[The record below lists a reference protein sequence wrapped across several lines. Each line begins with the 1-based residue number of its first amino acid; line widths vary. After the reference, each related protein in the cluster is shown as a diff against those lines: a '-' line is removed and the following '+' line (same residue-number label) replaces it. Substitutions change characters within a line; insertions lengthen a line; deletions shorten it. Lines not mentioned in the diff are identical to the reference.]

1 MRRVGALPIRLK
13 MVQLRRLVVLA
24 CALAAPALAT
34 APSAAAKTCA
44 AYPDQAAAQ
53 KAHDTRDADG
63 DGIFCEALPC
73 PCLAPGAPA
82 PSAPKAPAVSAP
94 AVVLGRSQALHPV
107 TRRSGCRTHGA
118 LPDRAC
124 TPGARLSRVTRAQVC
139 RPGYASS
146 VRNVSSSVKDAV
158 YRAYGL
164 SEHYNGATGEVDHLI
179 SLELGGSNAR
189 ANLFPESASPRP
201 GSHEKDRLENKLS
214 ELVCRGR
221 VSLVFA
227 QRLIARDWIAA
238 GQWVHEHFPGFSW
251 RVS

>member
-1 MRRVGALPIRLK
+1 MKGRFLVAAAAL
-13 MVQLRRLVVLA
+13 VLVAPV
-24 CALAAPALAT
+24 LAAP
-34 APSAAAKTCA
+34 P
-44 AYPDQAAAQ
+44 
-53 KAHDTRDADG
+53 
-63 DGIFCEALPC
+63 
-73 PCLAPGAPA
+73 
-82 PSAPKAPAVSAP
+82 
-94 AVVLGRSQALHPV
+94 
-107 TRRSGCRTHGA
+107 
-118 LPDRAC
+118 
-124 TPGARLSRVTRAQVC
+124 RVTGRAWLV
-139 RPGYASS
+139 
-146 VRNVSSSVKDAV
+146 
-158 YRAYGL
+158 
-164 SEHYNGATGEVDHLI
+164 ENGATGEVDHLI

>member
-1 MRRVGALPIRLK
+1 M
-13 MVQLRRLVVLA
+13 
-24 CALAAPALAT
+24 
-34 APSAAAKTCA
+34 
-44 AYPDQAAAQ
+44 
-53 KAHDTRDADG
+53 
-63 DGIFCEALPC
+63 
-73 PCLAPGAPA
+73 
-82 PSAPKAPAVSAP
+82 
-94 AVVLGRSQALHPV
+94 

-118 LPDRAC
+118 LPNRAC
-124 TPGARLSRVTRAQVC
+124 TPGARFSRVTRAQVC

-146 VRNVSSSVKDAV
+146 VRNVSSSTKDGV

-227 QRLIARDWIAA
+227 QRLIARDWIARA
-238 GQWVHEHFPGFSW
+238 RSTSGWCTPGSPIS
-251 RVS
+251 RPTPSASATASATCST